1 MERDPKDI
9 IFDPDH
15 PVESWLAALIVV
27 NATSLSQ
34 DVFIHGFIPAVQKAV
49 VEALDEAD
57 RMGITLEVR
66 SKTELPQAFRDW
78 LREVES

>member
-9 IFDPDH
+9 VFDPDH

-27 NATSLSQ
+27 SATSLSQ
-34 DVFIHGFIPAVQKAV
+34 DVFMFGFIPALQKAV
-49 VEALDEAD
+49 TDALDEAD
-57 RMGITLEVR
+57 KMGITLNVR
-66 SKTELPQAFRDW
+66 PTSDIPQAFRDW